1 MGRVNTAIPKLELKR
16 LMRRFILDKDRGISL
31 KLFSNH
37 AGLSEAHF
45 YDVFKYLSEPL
56 TEMMQIRVSKA
67 YQEYCRGEL
76 AIMQNRDNTRF
87 VQYRKEAKP
96 QFERT
101 SKLELVDGRIQIKL
115 GIKPKYEYNDL
126 TLDEQLKGR

>member
-1 MGRVNTAIPKLELKR
+1 MGRINTAIPKVELKR

-45 YDVFKYLSEPL
+45 YDVFKYLNEPL

-76 AIMQNRDNTRF
+76 AIMQNRDRSRF
-87 VQYRKEAKP
+87 VQYRKEPKP
-96 QFERT
+96 QFEKT
-101 SKLELVDGRIQIKL
+101 SQLQLIDGRIQIKL
-115 GIKPKYEYNDL
+115 GIKPKYQYNEIS
-126 TLDEQLKGR
+126 LDEQLKGR

>member
-1 MGRVNTAIPKLELKR
+1 MGRVNTAIPKVELKR

-37 AGLSEAHF
+37 AGLSETHF
-45 YDVFKYLSEPL
+45 YDVFKYLTEPL

-87 VQYRKEAKP
+87 VQYRKEPKP

-101 SKLELVDGRIQIKL
+101 SKLELVNGKIQIKF

>member
-1 MGRVNTAIPKLELKR
+1 MGRVNTAITKLELKR
-16 LMRRFILDKDRGISL
+16 IMRRFIDDKNRGISL
-31 KLFSNH
+31 KLFANH
-37 AGLSEAHF
+37 AGLSESHF
-45 YDVFKYLSEPL
+45 YDIFKYLNEPL

-87 VQYRKEAKP
+87 VQYRKEPKP

-115 GIKPKYEYNDL
+115 GIKPKYQYNEIS
-126 TLDEQLKGR
+126 LDEQLKGR

>member
-45 YDVFKYLSEPL
+45 YDVFKYLTEPL

-101 SKLELVDGRIQIKL
+101 TKLELVDGRIQIKL

>member
-45 YDVFKYLSEPL
+45 YDVFKYLTEPL

-96 QFERT
+96 QFEKT
-101 SKLELVDGRIQIKL
+101 TKLELVDGRIQIKL

>member
-1 MGRVNTAIPKLELKR
+1 MGRINTAIPKVELKR

-45 YDVFKYLSEPL
+45 YDVFKYLTEPL

-76 AIMQNRDNTRF
+76 AIMQNRDRSRF
-87 VQYRKEAKP
+87 VQYRKEPKP
-96 QFERT
+96 QFEKT
-101 SKLELVDGRIQIKL
+101 SQLQLIDGRIQIKL
-115 GIKPKYEYNDL
+115 GIKPKYQYNEIS
-126 TLDEQLKGR
+126 LDEQLKGR